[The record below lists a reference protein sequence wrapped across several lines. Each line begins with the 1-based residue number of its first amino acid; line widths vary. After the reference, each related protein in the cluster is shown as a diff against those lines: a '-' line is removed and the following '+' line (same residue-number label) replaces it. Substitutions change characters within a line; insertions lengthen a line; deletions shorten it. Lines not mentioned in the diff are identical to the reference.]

1 MDCFEDQKFGHK
13 IKWSKTSVKL
23 DTFSTKKEVFG
34 LIGGFQESL
43 CRNSGK
49 FTANAHDIFTKSHPF
64 RCIVKSFPQ
73 NNILLS
79 QVSAIFFS
87 P

>member
-43 CRNSGK
+43 CRNSGEY
-49 FTANAHDIFTKSHPF
+49 TL
-64 RCIVKSFPQ
+64 Q
-73 NNILLS
+73 ML
-79 QVSAIFFS
+79 
-87 P
+87 

>member
-43 CRNSGK
+43 CRNSGEYTLQMPRIL
-49 FTANAHDIFTKSHPF
+49 FLLSNSLCVF
-64 RCIVKSFPQ
+64 C
-73 NNILLS
+73 ILL
-79 QVSAIFFS
+79 QYRNCFFNF
-87 P
+87 